1 MVSLLKMKELKMP
14 SVKEMLE
21 DINASM
27 SRARELST
35 SEDVTEKQRAFYKMV
50 SKPLQLG
57 SNCNTNA
64 IINIVREAMI
74 DAVSA
79 ILDSASDVLLPR
91 CFNCVDASFT
101 DTTTKGAFRITVHKI
116 KNGTANNEVINEMIE
131 IPRAIK
137 HTKALALIIET
148 TINLVKNN
156 KELAECFD
164 FNHEC
169 FKEAWVQYRVK
180 LMANEIKA
188 NTGSLW
194 MYFTDN
200 NYYEHYKALSDTQ
213 NLHSCMAYRPEYYG
227 SQINGKYIHPLQGY
241 DYAPDFRLG
250 LVSTYSPDEINDVTE
265 YPFIARA
272 VVSYSDHSTPKL
284 MYGKSYGNEKACT
297 LIRNCLYNGR
307 PTDRLFY
314 AIKANHLDDNL
325 KNADDCDFN
334 LRDYYNDGRTDN
346 DDKCYNKEDDDILG
360 HFVAPFIDPWANLFD
375 HGGRV
380 YRHPITGLEVINC
393 MVIDNDEWY
402 DEDED
407 RTVYNEGY
415 CIYHGTG
422 IVRPKDDWDDTYS
435 ALIVTFDGLQHL

>member
-1 MVSLLKMKELKMP
+1 MP

-21 DINASM
+21 EINASM

-35 SEDVTEKQRAFYKMV
+35 SEDVTERQRVFYKMV
-50 SKPLQLG
+50 SEPLQLG
-57 SNCNTNA
+57 SSCDSNTVK
-64 IINIVREAMI
+64 NIVREAMI

-79 ILDSASDVLLPR
+79 ILDSASDVLLSR
-91 CFNCVDASFT
+91 CFNCVYASFT
-101 DTTTKGAFRITVHKI
+101 DTTTKGAFHITVHKI
-116 KNGTANNEVINEMIE
+116 NNEVINKLIE

-148 TINLVKNN
+148 TINLIKNN
-156 KELAECFD
+156 KEFAECFD

-213 NLHSCMAYRPEYYG
+213 NLHSCMTYRPEYYG

-250 LVSTYSPDEINDVTE
+250 LVSTYSPDEINDVTK
-265 YPFIARA
+265 YPFITRA
-272 VVSYSDHSTPKL
+272 VVSYSNHSTPKL

-307 PTDRLFY
+307 PTDRIFY

-325 KNADDCDFN
+325 KNADGCDFN

-346 DDKCYNKEDDDILG
+346 DDKWYNKEDDDILG

-375 HGGRV
+375 HGGKV
-380 YRHPITGLEVINC
+380 KRHPITGLEVINC

-422 IVRPKDDWDDTYS
+422 IVRPRDDWDDTYS

>member
-1 MVSLLKMKELKMP
+1 MP
-14 SVKEMLE
+14 SIKEMLE

-50 SKPLQLG
+50 SEPLQLG
-57 SNCNTNA
+57 SNCNANA

-101 DTTTKGAFRITVHKI
+101 DTTTKGAFRITVHKV
-116 KNGTANNEVINEMIE
+116 KNGIANNEVINEMIE

-137 HTKALALIIET
+137 HTKALALVIET
-148 TINLVKNN
+148 TINLIKNN

-164 FNHEC
+164 FNHEY
-169 FKEAWVQYRVK
+169 FKEAWTQYRVK

-188 NTGSLW
+188 NTGGLW

-200 NYYEHYKALSDTQ
+200 NYYEHYKVLSDTQ

-250 LVSTYSPDEINDVTE
+250 LVSTYSPDEIDNVTE

-272 VVSYSDHSTPKL
+272 VVSYSNHSEPRL

-314 AIKANHLDDNL
+314 AIKANHLDDYL
-325 KNADDCDFN
+325 KNAEECDYN
-334 LRDYYNDGRTDN
+334 LRDYYNEGRTDN
-346 DDKCYNKEDDDILG
+346 DGKWYNKEDDDILG

-393 MVIDNDEWY
+393 MVIDDDDWY

-407 RTVYNEGY
+407 RTVYVEGY
-415 CIYHGTG
+415 SIYHGTG
-422 IVRPKDDWDDTYS
+422 IVRPRADDGETYS
-435 ALIVTFDGLQHL
+435 ALILTFDGLEHL

>member
-1 MVSLLKMKELKMP
+1 MS

-21 DINASM
+21 NINASM
-27 SRARELST
+27 SRARDLST

-50 SKPLQLG
+50 SEPLQLG

-91 CFNCVDASFT
+91 CFNCVDATFT

-116 KNGTANNEVINEMIE
+116 KNGIANNEVINEMIE
-131 IPRAIK
+131 IPHAIK

-148 TINLVKNN
+148 TTNLIKNN

-200 NYYEHYKALSDTQ
+200 NYYEHYSALSNTQ
-213 NLHSCMAYRPEYYG
+213 NLHSCMAYRPEHYG
-227 SQINGKYIHPLQGY
+227 SQFNGEYIHPLQGY

-250 LVSTYSPDEINDVTE
+250 LVSTYSPDEINDVTD
-265 YPFIARA
+265 YPFIARV
-272 VVSYSDHSTPKL
+272 VVSYSNHSTPKL

-307 PTDRLFY
+307 PTDRIFY
-314 AIKANHLDDNL
+314 AIKANYLDDYL
-325 KNADDCDFN
+325 KNADDCDYN
-334 LRDYYNDGRTDN
+334 LRDYYNEGRTDN
-346 DDKCYNKEDDDILG
+346 DGKWYDKEEDDILG

-380 YRHPITGLEVINC
+380 YSHPITGLEVINC
-393 MVIDNDEWY
+393 MVIDDDDWY

-407 RTVYNEGY
+407 RTMYNEGY
-415 CIYHGTG
+415 GIYHGTG
-422 IVRPKDDWDDTYS
+422 IVRPRDDDGEFYS
-435 ALIVTFDGLQHL
+435 ALIVTRDGLEHL

>member
-1 MVSLLKMKELKMP
+1 MP

-27 SRARELST
+27 SIARDLST

-50 SKPLQLG
+50 SEPLQLG
-57 SNCNTNA
+57 SSCSEDTIRSIVHQAMKIAIRLILENATHLPLIHSLDYTDFTATN
-64 IINIVREAMI
+64 
-74 DAVSA
+74 
-79 ILDSASDVLLPR
+79 
-91 CFNCVDASFT
+91 
-101 DTTTKGAFRITVHKI
+101 TTTKGNFYITV
-116 KNGTANNEVINEMIE
+116 TDVEEDTDDLQDVLQVSVE

-148 TINLVKNN
+148 LLEKIKNH
-156 KELAECFD
+156 KKLAVYFDLYNECFTD
-164 FNHEC
+164 
-169 FKEAWVQYRVK
+169 AWLQYRVK

-227 SQINGKYIHPLQGY
+227 SQINGNYIHPLQGY

-250 LVSTYSPDEINDVTE
+250 LVSTYSPSEIDDVTE
-265 YPFIARA
+265 YPFIAR
-272 VVSYSDHSTPKL
+272 VVVTYSDHSTPKL

-297 LIRNCLYNGR
+297 IIRNCLYNGR
-307 PTDRLFY
+307 PTGRLFY

-325 KNADDCDFN
+325 KNADGCDFN
-334 LRDYYNDGRTDN
+334 LRDYYNDGSTGN
-346 DDKCYNKEDDDILG
+346 DDKWYNKEDDDILG

-375 HGGRV
+375 HGGKV
-380 YRHPITGLEVINC
+380 KCHPITGLEVINC

-422 IVRPKDDWDDTYS
+422 IVRLKDNWDDTYS
-435 ALIVTFDGLQHL
+435 ALIVTRDGLEHL